1 MIELYVRC
9 KGKVVAQPAGKFYSK
24 REQERMCETYL
35 NQIAQEMIQREEPV
49 DITNSYK
56 KIGAEKREWYDWVTM
71 YETQYEQGTKVVC
84 HVEITWVNL

>member
-1 MIELYVRC
+1 
-9 KGKVVAQPAGKFYSK
+9 
-24 REQERMCETYL
+24 
-35 NQIAQEMIQREEPV
+35 MIQREKPV